1 MDVGGGAVKNVARN
15 ALAQI
20 PLRWMVRQCFL
31 AETGIMFDAK
41 LLPEIGLD
49 PSTLFPKVLPR
60 PDLIT
65 FENADHSRIARDQNS
80 GTVTVVDEGMIL
92 AEEEED
98 LVDILCPI
106 NDQLS
111 QTKTWWLLEILPLI
125 HWYQKKDGCWVTRRR
140 ANLGRGRHIPRGDNH
155 KILVHRTVKIRM
167 GAEEAILP
175 EHHRY
180 VPRAM
185 PWETHRLE
193 WVD

>member
-1 MDVGGGAVKNVARN
+1 MKIPDPNVSHHSPLSDVGGGAVENVARN
-15 ALAQI
+15 ALARI

-65 FENADHSRIARDQNS
+65 FENADHSRIARDRSS

-140 ANLGRGRHIPRGDNH
+140 CVRLHTRGCSELLI
-155 KILVHRTVKIRM
+155 
-167 GAEEAILP
+167 
-175 EHHRY
+175 
-180 VPRAM
+180 
-185 PWETHRLE
+185 THCYQGQS
-193 WVD
+193 WQG